1 MLYRLKS
8 KELLREVQEAIF
20 EMQKASVL
28 VWEYMYNVIAKLLIN
43 PC

>member
-1 MLYRLKS
+1 MFYQLKS
-8 KELLREVQEAIF
+8 KDLLRELQEAIF

-28 VWEYMYNVIAKLLIN
+28 VWEYMYNVSAKLLIN

>member
-28 VWEYMYNVIAKLLIN
+28 VEEYMYNVSAKLLIN

>member
-8 KELLREVQEAIF
+8 KELFREVQEAIF

-28 VWEYMYNVIAKLLIN
+28 VWEYMYNVSAKLLIN